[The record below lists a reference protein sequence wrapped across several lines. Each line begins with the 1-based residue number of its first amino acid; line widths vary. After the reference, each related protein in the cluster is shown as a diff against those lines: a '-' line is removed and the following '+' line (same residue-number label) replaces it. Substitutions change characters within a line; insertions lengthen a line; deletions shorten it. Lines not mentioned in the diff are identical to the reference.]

1 MGSKIIQRLELA
13 LRVKK
18 PTTGEVLE
26 QVSTRG
32 VLRGPVDWVF
42 PAWMLY
48 VEYATQRIVETF
60 QLSEGERSQL
70 LDFRDTLKRLLLEA
84 QRQAKAKLASIYK
97 VVAEGTY
104 KMGDNKLYA
113 PDGTW
118 MYAEVF
124 TPRILIR
131 GVSASARFP
140 DLLKLPRERLELL
153 QLGWRASDEGSNKG
167 RPVMGTTQPW
177 QVFAWATVRY
187 GEIYIRIASVNLTR
201 EGVSVTVHLKA
212 NSWRQKWSKAEAVDL
227 VISHL
232 RSGERAPLLT
242 MWLGDGKA
250 RWRRIGREVAISTKE
265 PQRLGRTL
273 GEYEAIVA
281 KGREAFVRLME
292 AAGTYGALLELLKAH
307 KWIYVKKAVA
317 KKRSIDLLKE
327 AYGGNT
333 ATAPEGEEFRIG
345 DVIIMNVP
353 MRLELVNGNGGS
365 LVAQYF
371 TRDLEK
377 ALAIA
382 GRLESAGLRP
392 NVVRSNSKYM
402 VYIGTADLA
411 KLAERN
417 ETLRKAVAKY
427 LAEKAKNGTPRQ
439 RELAEKILKRRP
451 IFSPSFSEKNS
462 SIAGP
467 GFEPGTSGL

>member
-1 MGSKIIQRLELA
+1 MRS
-13 LRVKK
+13 
-18 PTTGEVLE
+18 
-26 QVSTRG
+26 
-32 VLRGPVDWVF
+32 
-42 PAWMLY
+42 Y
-48 VEYATQRIVETF
+48 VEYAAQVIAETF
-60 QLSEGERSQL
+60 QLTEEKRRTL
-70 LDFRDTLKRLLLEA
+70 LNFRDAVKTLLTET
-84 QRQAKAKLASIYK
+84 QRQAREKLAALYK
-97 VVAEGTY
+97 AVAEGNY
-104 KMGDNKLYA
+104 RMEGGKLFA

-118 MYAEVF
+118 MYTRENLV
-124 TPRILIR
+124 PRVLIH
-131 GVSASARFP
+131 GVSASTRFP
-140 DLLKLPRERLELL
+140 DLLKLPHERLELL

-177 QVFAWATVRY
+177 QVLAWATVRY

-327 AYGGNT
+327 AYGGDT
-333 ATAPEGEEFRIG
+333 ATAPEEEEFRIG

-402 VYIGTADLA
+402 AYIGTADLA
-411 KLAERN
+411 KLAERD

>member
-1 MGSKIIQRLELA
+1 MGSRIIQRLELA

-18 PTTGEVLE
+18 PTPGEVLE

-32 VLRGPVDWVF
+32 VLRGPVDFVF
-42 PAWMLY
+42 SAWRLY
-48 VEYATQRIVETF
+48 VEYAAQVDRRD
-60 QLSEGERSQL
+60 LSAHRGGKEDASKLPRRGE
-70 LDFRDTLKRLLLEA
+70 DVANGGAEA
-84 QRQAKAKLASIYK
+84 GQEKLAALYK
-97 VVAEGTY
+97 AVAEGTHRLE
-104 KMGDNKLYA
+104 GGKLFA

-118 MYAEVF
+118 MYTRENLV
-124 TPRILIR
+124 PRVLIHS
-131 GVSASARFP
+131 VSASTRFP
-140 DLLKLPRERLELL
+140 DLLKLPHERLELL

-212 NSWRQKWSKAEAVDL
+212 NSWRQKRSKAEAVDL

-292 AAGTYGALLELLKAH
+292 VAGHTAH
-307 KWIYVKKAVA
+307 CW
-317 KKRSIDLLKE
+317 SC
-327 AYGGNT
+327 
-333 ATAPEGEEFRIG
+333 
-345 DVIIMNVP
+345 
-353 MRLELVNGNGGS
+353 
-365 LVAQYF
+365 
-371 TRDLEK
+371 
-377 ALAIA
+377 
-382 GRLESAGLRP
+382 
-392 NVVRSNSKYM
+392 
-402 VYIGTADLA
+402 
-411 KLAERN
+411 
-417 ETLRKAVAKY
+417 
-427 LAEKAKNGTPRQ
+427 
-439 RELAEKILKRRP
+439 
-451 IFSPSFSEKNS
+451 
-462 SIAGP
+462 
-467 GFEPGTSGL
+467 